1 MLTAKTVAIANY
13 IKSMK
18 NIKNIKNR
26 RVWVSLALLLTL
38 LAAVVLPSA
47 AQAHPLGN
55 FTVNR
60 YSRLE
65 VGAAGVRI
73 YYVIDM
79 AEIPTFQEKDLI
91 DTNHDNQISADEQ
104 QNYLN
109 HKIKEIQGNLSL
121 TLAGVA
127 TPLKLEQ
134 SQLAFLAGQGG
145 LQTMRLTAQFETGP
159 LAATATDLSYQ
170 DNNYSDRL
178 GWKEIVLRNADGI
191 ALSQSSV
198 AATDQSNELR
208 TYPQDM
214 LSSPLNVTSAQASFK
229 LDPTV
234 HVQQTVTTASSGVI
248 DRAQDPFADLV
259 NGGELTLGVV
269 LVSFLLAFVLGMAHA
284 LSPGHGKTVVA
295 AYLVGTRGT
304 ARHAIFLGLSVTIT
318 HTLGVFALGLLT
330 LFASQFIVPEKL
342 YPWLGVLSGLIVVV
356 MGLTL
361 LRSRLRY
368 AITGIAHP
376 SSTHSHSHVDDHDH
390 DHAHEH
396 EHDHPHIHSHVDDHD
411 HHHTTD
417 TVAASPELVLAI
429 ATLDHE
435 YQHAHGL
442 AHSHSHDYNH
452 DSAELQLPHTHHH
465 ASTDDHSHDHAHT
478 AASAVHT
485 HSHGGKAHSHLPPEL
500 GADGTPLSWKRLLL
514 FGVSAGLL
522 PCPSALVVMLSS
534 IALGRTAFGLVLIV
548 FFSLG
553 LATTLTTMGILL
565 VYARNLFRR
574 VKLNTAR
581 SFVRLLPVASAALV
595 AVLGIFISY
604 EALIQTGLWSR

>member
-1 MLTAKTVAIANY
+1 
-13 IKSMK
+13 
-18 NIKNIKNR
+18 
-26 RVWVSLALLLTL
+26 
-38 LAAVVLPSA
+38 
-47 AQAHPLGN
+47 
-55 FTVNR
+55 
-60 YSRLE
+60 
-65 VGAAGVRI
+65 
-73 YYVIDM
+73 
-79 AEIPTFQEKDLI
+79 
-91 DTNHDNQISADEQ
+91 
-104 QNYLN
+104 
-109 HKIKEIQGNLSL
+109 
-121 TLAGVA
+121 
-127 TPLKLEQ
+127 
-134 SQLAFLAGQGG
+134 
-145 LQTMRLTAQFETGP
+145 
-159 LAATATDLSYQ
+159 
-170 DNNYSDRL
+170 
-178 GWKEIVLRNADGI
+178 
-191 ALSQSSV
+191 
-198 AATDQSNELR
+198 
-208 TYPQDM
+208 M

-248 DRAQDPFADLV
+248 DRAQDPFADLI
-259 NGGELTLGVV
+259 NGGELTLGVI
-269 LVSFLLAFVLGMAHA
+269 LVSMLLAFVLGMAHA

-368 AITGIAHP
+368 AIMGISHTN
-376 SSTHSHSHVDDHDH
+376 STHSHTHVDHHDHDH
-390 DHAHEH
+390 DHAH
-396 EHDHPHIHSHVDDHD
+396 PHAYTHVDDHD
-411 HHHTTD
+411 HPHID
-417 TVAASPELVLAI
+417 TAAASPELVLAT

-442 AHSHSHDYNH
+442 AHSHSHDHTSDHTDYHVH
-452 DSAELQLPHTHHH
+452 D
-465 ASTDDHSHDHAHT
+465 HDHASLDHDHT
-478 AASAVHT
+478 PDHEHTDTSAVHT

-553 LATTLTTMGILL
+553 LATTLTAMGILL
-565 VYARNLFRR
+565 VYARNLFKR
-574 VKLNTAR
+574 VKLNTTG

-595 AVLGIFISY
+595 AVLGVFISY

>member
-1 MLTAKTVAIANY
+1 V
-13 IKSMK
+13 
-18 NIKNIKNR
+18 
-26 RVWVSLALLLTL
+26 
-38 LAAVVLPSA
+38 P
-47 AQAHPLGN
+47 
-55 FTVNR
+55 
-60 YSRLE
+60 
-65 VGAAGVRI
+65 
-73 YYVIDM
+73 
-79 AEIPTFQEKDLI
+79 
-91 DTNHDNQISADEQ
+91 
-104 QNYLN
+104 
-109 HKIKEIQGNLSL
+109 
-121 TLAGVA
+121 
-127 TPLKLEQ
+127 TPLKLDQ

-159 LAATATDLSYQ
+159 LATTATSLSYQ
-170 DNNYSDRL
+170 DTNYSDRL
-178 GWKEIVLRNADGI
+178 GWKEIVLRNADGV
-191 ALSQSSV
+191 ALSQSNV

-234 HVQQTVTTASSGVI
+234 HVQQTVASASSGVI

-259 NGGELTLGVV
+259 NGGELTLGVI
-269 LVSFLLAFVLGMAHA
+269 LLSLLLAFVLGMAHA

-304 ARHAIFLGLSVTIT
+304 ARHAIFLGLSVTVT

-368 AITGIAHP
+368 AIMGSAHAGSNP
-376 SSTHSHSHVDDHDH
+376 AHTHDHADHDHTHDHNHSHVHVDDHDH
-390 DHAHEH
+390 VHTHNHTELP
-396 EHDHPHIHSHVDDHD
+396 HDHPHASLEHDHD
-411 HHHTTD
+411 HTHEHTD
-417 TVAASPELVLAI
+417 T
-429 ATLDHE
+429 
-435 YQHAHGL
+435 
-442 AHSHSHDYNH
+442 
-452 DSAELQLPHTHHH
+452 
-465 ASTDDHSHDHAHT
+465 
-478 AASAVHT
+478 SAVHT

-500 GADGTPLSWKRLLL
+500 GVDGTPLSWKRLLL

-534 IALGRTAFGLVLIV
+534 IALGRTAFGLILIV

-565 VYARNLFRR
+565 VYARNLFKR
-574 VKLNTAR
+574 VKLNTAGT
-581 SFVRLLPVASAALV
+581 FVRLLPVASAALV
-595 AVLGIFISY
+595 AVLGVLISY